1 MLPRPIR
8 HRRARRT
15 DFAATRAL
23 LSVTGILVPAADRT
37 ELRRFRHLVADL
49 GSDLYVAV
57 RDERVVGIVHVTY
70 TRHLLHG
77 WDAELSVLV
86 VAPEERRGGI
96 GRSLAALAVSR
107 ARRRGCRRLL
117 CRPEVGAA
125 DAPAFLGALGWRTSG
140 ARFEIDLP
148 GPSQ

>member
-1 MLPRPIR
+1 MLPRPIH

-23 LSVTGILVPAADRT
+23 LSASGIELPAADRSG
-37 ELRRFRHLVADL
+37 LRRFRHLVADL

-70 TRHLLHG
+70 ARHLLHG
-77 WDAELSVLV
+77 WEAELAVLV
-86 VAPEERRGGI
+86 VAPEERRAGI
-96 GRSLAALAVSR
+96 GRSLAGLAASR

-117 CRPEVGAA
+117 CRLELGGA
-125 DAPAFLGALGWRTSG
+125 DATAFLGALGWRSSG
-140 ARFEIDLP
+140 SRFEIDLP